1 MYWVRRYAAYQLPTS
16 NLNENARDCWQLL
29 SQQHLWAGTYRE
41 IEQPGLC
48 QWLALKPPIAQLHL
62 GDGWDGDTS
71 LDHLRKCLL
80 QTFLG
85 ILLFT
90 DLDCVTAIAHLQM
103 LVYYTLYRCTISDG
117 VIITSKSLHANPGTQ
132 LGCQKFMQLENTWAR
147 IMCLGSQLVG

>member
-1 MYWVRRYAAYQLPTS
+1 MRHISCPQVIWMKMKEIVGNFCLSSICEQGPT
-16 NLNENARDCWQLL
+16 
-29 SQQHLWAGTYRE
+29 G
-41 IEQPGLC
+41 QPGLC

-85 ILLFT
+85 ILHLLLFT